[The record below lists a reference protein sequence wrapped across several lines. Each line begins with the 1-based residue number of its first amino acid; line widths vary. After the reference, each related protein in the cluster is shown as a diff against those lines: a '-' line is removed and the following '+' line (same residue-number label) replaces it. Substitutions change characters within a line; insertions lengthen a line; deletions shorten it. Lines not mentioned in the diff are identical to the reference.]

1 MKRYYEKYYDYYVN
15 LHGKSRG
22 SLKDVLHEID
32 VVQNTP
38 DDMIGGIDEKVSILL
53 ALYVLEEELRKKFN
67 AFGSGK
73 VF

>member
-15 LHGKSRG
+15 LYGKSRD
-22 SLKDVLHEID
+22 SLKDVLHEVD